1 MSEGGAPPSVY
12 HEKQV
17 RQMCALHVL
26 NNLFQD
32 PQAFTKADLDGI
44 CNELDPESWINPH
57 KSAMGLGNYDV
68 NVIMMALQTRGF
80 KAVWFDKRKSV
91 EALHL
96 ETVYGLIINL
106 PSDFKLLGL
115 LPTPFTSKHWI
126 AIKALDGH
134 FFNLDSKLEN
144 PIKIGQ
150 LSDVIQYL
158 KNQLKEPSRELLVVV
173 PDAMQSIYRGGTVD

>member
-1 MSEGGAPPSVY
+1 
-12 HEKQV
+12 
-17 RQMCALHVL
+17 MC
-26 NNLFQD
+26 Q
-32 PQAFTKADLDGI
+32 
-44 CNELDPESWINPH
+44 WPH
-57 KSAMGLGNYDV
+57 LLE
-68 NVIMMALQTRGF
+68 IRGF

-144 PIKIGQ
+144 PIKIGK
-150 LSDVIQYL
+150 VAIFL
-158 KNQLKEPSRELLVVV
+158 KNLILLYGRKFLPTVVSYQNESFSSKWELPSLLS
-173 PDAMQSIYRGGTVD
+173 PSFITRGRMEARRAALILIKNSHFDRTPQYDNSDCNQKN

>member
-1 MSEGGAPPSVY
+1 
-12 HEKQV
+12 
-17 RQMCALHVL
+17 MC
-26 NNLFQD
+26 Q
-32 PQAFTKADLDGI
+32 G
-44 CNELDPESWINPH
+44 PH
-57 KSAMGLGNYDV
+57 LLEM
-68 NVIMMALQTRGF
+68 RGF

-126 AIKALDGH
+126 AIKAMDGH

-144 PIKIGQ
+144 PIKIGKVQ
-150 LSDVIQYL
+150 PYFL
-158 KNQLKEPSRELLVVV
+158 KNSNFLVWTEVFADLLILRLYKKPFHHFHSKIHTSLLLFTVVRCD
-173 PDAMQSIYRGGTVD
+173 PIPQKPAKRALQRIISGRS